1 MLSNLQIILV
11 AGAALLFLVILYLF
25 FRPLFTRKLT
35 QNSLDDSSSMLFQ
48 EGVEQGTLG
57 FEDEAFQEQ
66 ELIILNLV
74 SMDKSNFDMNQVLT
88 LLKNLDAKY
97 VNGFFSYRDLGG
109 REIYRIAS
117 GINPGLL
124 DSDTQTHVLLMA
136 LDLYQAIDPVKA
148 FETMLESA
156 SGISEKLHA
165 SICDSARAPLSK
177 QMIEHLKLELKK
189 LAILNPCEVFLRNEQ
204 AKQEIHFY
212 PRKNTLS

>member
-25 FRPLFTRKLT
+25 FRPLFTRKLI

-57 FEDEAFQEQ
+57 FEDEDEVFQEQ

-124 DSDTQTHVLLMA
+124 DSATQTHVLLMA
-136 LDLYQAIDPVKA
+136 LDLHQAIDPVNA

-156 SGISEKLHA
+156 SDISEKLHA

-177 QMIEHLKLELKK
+177 QMIEHLKSR
-189 LAILNPCEVFLRNEQ
+189 A
-204 AKQEIHFY
+204 QEISHLKSM
-212 PRKNTLS
+212 RSISKK

>member
-11 AGAALLFLVILYLF
+11 VGAALLFLVILYLF
-25 FRPLFTRKLT
+25 FKPLFTRKLI

-57 FEDEAFQEQ
+57 FEDEDEAFQEQ

-165 SICDSARAPLSK
+165 SICDAARAPLSK
-177 QMIEHLKLELKK
+177 QMIEHLKSR
-189 LAILNPCEVFLRNEQ
+189 A
-204 AKQEIHFY
+204 QEISHLKSM
-212 PRKNTLS
+212 RSISEK

>member
-25 FRPLFTRKLT
+25 FRPLFTRKLI

-48 EGVEQGTLG
+48 EGVEQGILG
-57 FEDEAFQEQ
+57 FEVEDEAFQEQ
-66 ELIILNLV
+66 EMIILNIV

-177 QMIEHLKLELKK
+177 QMIEHLKSR
-189 LAILNPCEVFLRNEQ
+189 A
-204 AKQEIHFY
+204 QEISHLKSM
-212 PRKNTLS
+212 RSISEK

>member
-25 FRPLFTRKLT
+25 FRPLFTRKLI

-57 FEDEAFQEQ
+57 FEDEDEAFQEQ

-97 VNGFFSYRDLGG
+97 VNGFFSYRDLSG

-177 QMIEHLKLELKK
+177 QMIEHLKSR
-189 LAILNPCEVFLRNEQ
+189 A
-204 AKQEIHFY
+204 QEISHLKSM
-212 PRKNTLS
+212 RSISEK

>member
-25 FRPLFTRKLT
+25 FRPLFTRKLI

-57 FEDEAFQEQ
+57 FEDEDEVFQEQ

-97 VNGFFSYRDLGG
+97 VNGFFSYRDLSG

-177 QMIEHLKLELKK
+177 QMIEHLKSR
-189 LAILNPCEVFLRNEQ
+189 A
-204 AKQEIHFY
+204 QEISHLKSM
-212 PRKNTLS
+212 RSISEK

>member
-25 FRPLFTRKLT
+25 FRPFFTRKLI

-57 FEDEAFQEQ
+57 FEDEDEVFQEQ

-97 VNGFFSYRDLGG
+97 VNGFFSYRDLSG

-177 QMIEHLKLELKK
+177 QMIEHLKSR
-189 LAILNPCEVFLRNEQ
+189 A
-204 AKQEIHFY
+204 QEISHLKSM
-212 PRKNTLS
+212 RSISEK

>member
-25 FRPLFTRKLT
+25 FRPFFTRKLI

-57 FEDEAFQEQ
+57 FEDEDEAFQEQ

-97 VNGFFSYRDLGG
+97 VNGFFSYRDLSG

-177 QMIEHLKLELKK
+177 QMIEHLKSR
-189 LAILNPCEVFLRNEQ
+189 A
-204 AKQEIHFY
+204 QEISHLKSM
-212 PRKNTLS
+212 RSISEK

>member
-1 MLSNLQIILV
+1 MPSNLQIILV

-25 FRPLFTRKLT
+25 FRPFFTRKLI

-57 FEDEAFQEQ
+57 FEDEDEAFQEQ

-97 VNGFFSYRDLGG
+97 VNGFFSYRDLSG

-177 QMIEHLKLELKK
+177 QMIEHLKSR
-189 LAILNPCEVFLRNEQ
+189 A
-204 AKQEIHFY
+204 QEISHLKSM
-212 PRKNTLS
+212 RSISEK

>member
-1 MLSNLQIILV
+1 MPSNLQIILV

-25 FRPLFTRKLT
+25 FKPLFTRKLI

-48 EGVEQGTLG
+48 EDVEQGTLG
-57 FEDEAFQEQ
+57 FDDEGEAVQEQ

-177 QMIEHLKLELKK
+177 QMIEHLKSR
-189 LAILNPCEVFLRNEQ
+189 A
-204 AKQEIHFY
+204 QEISHLQSM
-212 PRKNTLS
+212 RSISAK

>member
-1 MLSNLQIILV
+1 MPSNLQIILV
-11 AGAALLFLVILYLF
+11 AGAALFFLVILYLF
-25 FRPLFTRKLT
+25 FKPLFTRKLI

-48 EGVEQGTLG
+48 EDVEQGTLG
-57 FEDEAFQEQ
+57 FDDEGEAVQEQ

-109 REIYRIAS
+109 TEIYRIAS
-117 GINPGLL
+117 GINPGIL

-136 LDLYQAIDPVKA
+136 LDLHKATDPVEG

-177 QMIEHLKLELKK
+177 QMIEHLKSR
-189 LAILNPCEVFLRNEQ
+189 A
-204 AKQEIHFY
+204 QEISHLQSM
-212 PRKNTLS
+212 RSISAK